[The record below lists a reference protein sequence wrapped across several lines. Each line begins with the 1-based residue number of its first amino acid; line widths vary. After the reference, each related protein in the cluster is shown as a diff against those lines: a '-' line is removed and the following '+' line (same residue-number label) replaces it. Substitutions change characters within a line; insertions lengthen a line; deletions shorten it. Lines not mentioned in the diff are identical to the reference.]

1 VDLDSPRGTFLFA
14 VGCCKIAN
22 SHTDLTVFLQAGTMF
37 GQVSRFFSGAI
48 LATAGARA
56 VAMLACAAGLI
67 GCAAFA
73 AEEPAIVPITV
84 CEILRDPAAY
94 DGKSIAVLGRY
105 SFRESGGRWLGE
117 QNCGPGSA
125 VAVPVLWLM
134 ENAKDAPK
142 PPDSFTL
149 DGIELHRKWVAM
161 QQRTSLGKFRFGT
174 SDYDRWAVVYGK
186 LQTRKA
192 GAGDPG
198 EPAERRSAPAD
209 LIFRGDGTIV
219 FLALEH

>member
-1 VDLDSPRGTFLFA
+1 
-14 VGCCKIAN
+14 
-22 SHTDLTVFLQAGTMF
+22 
-37 GQVSRFFSGAI
+37 
-48 LATAGARA
+48 LAARA
-56 VAMLACAAGLI
+56 GDFTLLAFIAALI
-67 GCAAFA
+67 GCAALA
-73 AEEPAIVPITV
+73 AEEPAIVPISV
-84 CEILRDPAAY
+84 CEILRNLAAY

-117 QNCGPGSA
+117 QSCGEGA
-125 VAVPVLWLM
+125 TVPVPMLWLT
-134 ENAKDAPK
+134 ESSQEAPK

-186 LQTRKA
+186 VQTRKA
-192 GAGDPG
+192 DAG
-198 EPAERRSAPAD
+198 EPNDSTERKSAPAD
-209 LIFRGDGTIV
+209 LVFRGDGTIV